1 MEIRWFWHRKKQICA
16 QNVIFGCFLLWM
28 IFRIAF
34 LSFLDVI
41 WSQNGVPGKNNFQ
54 TFASILEVK
63 IVFLRPPSFLSILLS
78 KISTKCSNSNLIT
91 WKSHGICSKCDRNSY
106 ARLANL
112 PDIDVDV
119 DADIDIDILIDI
131 DMNVDI
137 DIKHLISGRAVSRL
151 CRYKFGNFPAL
162 PAWFRIFFIIN

>member
-1 MEIRWFWHRKKQICA
+1 MKATFCIFTFIRFLIEKCIKIQARMAAKKSTQHDALKDPNSSQNVWKFDDFGTEKKQICA

-63 IVFLRPPSFLSILLS
+63 IVFLRPPCFLSILLS

-91 WKSHGICSKCDRNSY
+91 
-106 ARLANL
+106 
-112 PDIDVDV
+112 
-119 DADIDIDILIDI
+119 
-131 DMNVDI
+131 
-137 DIKHLISGRAVSRL
+137 
-151 CRYKFGNFPAL
+151 
-162 PAWFRIFFIIN
+162 